1 MKRVYFFSPGESG
14 WFDPNIC
21 GVMPDDAFEVDE
33 QVYRALV
40 DSGKGIVADAEGRP
54 TFAELSFDELGE
66 RARAWR
72 DAAISATEWLSAR
85 HRDEIDSARPTT
97 LTAEQ
102 FAELLSYR
110 QALRDWPESAAF
122 PDQASRPSGP
132 VWIAVQTK

>member
-1 MKRVYFFSPGESG
+1 MKRVYFFSPSEAG

-21 GVMPDDAFEVDE
+21 EVMPDDAFEVDE
-33 QVYRALV
+33 QVYRSLV
-40 DSGKGIVADAEGRP
+40 NSGRGIVADAYGQP
-54 TFAELSFDELGE
+54 VFAELSFEELSE

-85 HRDEIDSARPTT
+85 HRDEIDGELSTT

-102 FAELLSYR
+102 FSELLSYR

-122 PDQASRPSGP
+122 PDQTSRPAEP
-132 VWIAVQTK
+132 VWLAHQAE